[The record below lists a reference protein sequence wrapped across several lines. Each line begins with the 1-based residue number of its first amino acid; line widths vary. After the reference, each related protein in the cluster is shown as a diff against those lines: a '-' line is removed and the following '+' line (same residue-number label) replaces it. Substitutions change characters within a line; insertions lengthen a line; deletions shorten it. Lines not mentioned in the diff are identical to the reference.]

1 MKAAA
6 YVRVSTRQQ
15 DLASQRRA
23 IAKAATA
30 RGDTIATTRWYS
42 EKRSGSG
49 LKRPELD
56 RLRADV
62 QAGEVRKV
70 YVFRIDRLTRKG
82 IRDTL
87 AIVEE
92 LRGHGCQI
100 ATVADGFSLEGPA
113 ADVVLAVLAW
123 AAQMERAAL
132 GERISAARDRIEAE
146 GGRWGRPRAI
156 DPTTLDRAKKLKAK
170 GRTVREIAVSLKLK
184 RSTLFGALSEKGHYA
199 QPSTKAIIRKRA
211 PSV

>member
-30 RGDTIATTRWYS
+30 RGDTIAVTHWYC

-92 LRGHGCQI
+92 LRGHGCQL
-100 ATVADGFSLEGPA
+100 ATVADGFSLDGPG

-156 DPTTLDRAKKLKAK
+156 EPGTLDRARTMEAK
-170 GRTVREIAVSLKLK
+170 GQTIRGIAVALKVK
-184 RSTLFGALSEKGHYA
+184 RSTLHRALSQKGHYA
-199 QPSTKAIIRKRA
+199 PAITKAKKRKAA
-211 PSV
+211 PVS

>member
-1 MKAAA
+1 MKCAA
-6 YVRVSTRQQ
+6 YVRVSSRQQ
-15 DLASQRRA
+15 DLTLQRRA
-23 IAKAATA
+23 IAKAAEA
-30 RGDTIATTRWYS
+30 RGDTIAQACWYS

-49 LKRPELD
+49 LNRPELD

-62 QAGEVRKV
+62 RAGEIRKV

-92 LRGHGCQI
+92 LRSNGCQL

-146 GGRWGRPRAI
+146 GGTWGRPSAIAPVTLERA
-156 DPTTLDRAKKLKAK
+156 RKLKSE
-170 GRTVREIAVSLKLK
+170 GRTVREIAVALKVK
-184 RSTLFGALSEKGHYA
+184 RSTLHGALSEKGHYA
-199 QPSTKAIIRKRA
+199 KKRLA
-211 PSV
+211 AKKSRSAGAV

>member
-1 MKAAA
+1 MRCAA
-6 YVRVSTRQQ
+6 YVRVSSRQQ
-15 DLASQRRA
+15 DLALQRRA
-23 IAKAATA
+23 IAKAAEA
-30 RGDTIATTRWYS
+30 RGDTIATASWYS

-49 LKRPELD
+49 LNRPELD

-62 QAGEVRKV
+62 QAGEIRKL

-92 LRGHGCQI
+92 LRSHGCQL
-100 ATVADGFSLEGPA
+100 ATVADGFSLDGPA

-123 AAQMERAAL
+123 AAQMERTAL

-146 GGRWGRPRAI
+146 GGAWGRPRAV
-156 DPTTLDRAKKLKAK
+156 DPATLARARKLKSA
-170 GRTVREIAVSLKLK
+170 GRTVREIAVALKLK
-184 RSTLFGALSEKGHYA
+184 RSTLHGALSEKGHYA
-199 QPSTKAIIRKRA
+199 VKPPAAKKPRSAG
-211 PSV
+211 SV